1 MEDSTNNYTYITNKT
16 TLDKIRKST
25 NEELYTRYITEKDKT
40 DLEMDSVELWRKE
53 FFDEA
58 FLENPNKRNYYKRP
72 FTASL
77 SGKPL
82 SYIGGALKDKILPF
96 LNEGSKINAKNII
109 EDLEKILSENRTLSL
124 KSINTV
130 NGYIRDLSD
139 FFTDSLSAAINNV
152 DLETQAD
159 DDN

>member
-1 MEDSTNNYTYITNKT
+1 MEDSTNNYTHITKKT
-16 TLDKIRKST
+16 TLNEIRKLT
-25 NEELYTRYITEKDKT
+25 NEELHTRYITEKDKT
-40 DLEMDSVELWRKE
+40 DLEDSVELWRKE

-139 FFTDSLSAAINNV
+139 FFTDSLSAAINNIV
-152 DLETQAD
+152 EAQAD
-159 DDN
+159 DDD